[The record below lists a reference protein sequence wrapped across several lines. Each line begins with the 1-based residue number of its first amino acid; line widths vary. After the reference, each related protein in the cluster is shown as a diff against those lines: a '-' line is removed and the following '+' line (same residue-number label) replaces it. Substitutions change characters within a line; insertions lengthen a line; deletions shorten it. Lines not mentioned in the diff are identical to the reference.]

1 MGRARLIPVSTKI
14 PEPPRSPAVL
24 PRELLAST
32 LFLLARAGL
41 AVKART
47 LQEFEQ
53 AGFSMYQYSVLALLA
68 EGDSATQRSIA
79 SVLGVDG
86 SQLVGV
92 LNDLE
97 DRELIERRRDPDDRR
112 RHTVSLTVEG
122 SRQLVR
128 LRSIVKRLEDAFLRP
143 LDDDER
149 KALHATLQRVTAND
163 GCWPATPPS

>member
-1 MGRARLIPVSTKI
+1 MSVEI
-14 PEPPRSPAVL
+14 PEPAPSPAAL
-24 PRELLAST
+24 PKELLAST

-92 LNDLE
+92 LDDLE
-97 DRELIERRRDPDDRR
+97 DRDLIERRRDPDDRR
-112 RHTVSLTVEG
+112 RHTVSLTPEG
-122 SRQLVR
+122 KRQLVR
-128 LRSIVKRLEDAFLRP
+128 LRSMVKRLEDSFLSP
-143 LDDDER
+143 LDDDAR
-149 KALHATLQRVTAND
+149 KSLHAALQRVTAND
-163 GCWPATPPS
+163 SCWPATPPPTG